1 MGGGGPGYQVQVLS
15 RDPPP
20 SCLGGGETGHHLHN
34 GSGSCPLFFSVVA
47 GWDSEG
53 LKVQP

>member
-20 SCLGGGETGHHLHN
+20 PVAWGEGKQDTI
-34 GSGSCPLFFSVVA
+34 FTM
-47 GWDSEG
+47 
-53 LKVQP
+53 VQAPALYSSQL

>member
-20 SCLGGGETGHHLHN
+20 VAWGEGKQDTIFTMAQAPALY
-34 GSGSCPLFFSVVA
+34 SSQL
-47 GWDSEG
+47 
-53 LKVQP
+53 